1 MLFPASDLLLRLRQ
15 LQGPSVPRAE
25 TLQPDLPASRPALRM
40 SSDLPQLA
48 ADSRYLPALKHK
60 LPLYLYHG

>member
-25 TLQPDLPASRPALRM
+25 TLQPDLPTSRPALRM
-40 SSDLPQLA
+40 SPPSDLPLLTA
-48 ADSRYLPALKHK
+48 EKSYLPALKH
-60 LPLYLYHG
+60 